1 MVPDPDEELM
11 RIAVVITREQYRWLL
26 ALAAKNTPHLRAHA
40 PHTVGNDKLTAE
52 DVAGALIEAAFIG
65 TSRVGNHGRFSPS
78 GGNEERRKGTTFVCN
93 KRRLHKCSACGILTL

>member
-26 ALAAKNTPHLRAHA
+26 TLAAKNTPHLRAHA

-52 DVAGALIEAAFIG
+52 DVAGALIEAAFIRAQ
-65 TSRVGNHGRFSPS
+65 SRQAGQEAPPESDPA
-78 GGNEERRKGTTFVCN
+78 RR
-93 KRRLHKCSACGILTL
+93 SD

>member
-52 DVAGALIEAAFIG
+52 DVAGALIEAAFIRAQ
-65 TSRVGNHGRFSPS
+65 SRQAGQEAPPESDP
-78 GGNEERRKGTTFVCN
+78 ER
-93 KRRLHKCSACGILTL
+93 SSD